1 MGREPH
7 PESTRLVQP
16 SLGFIQPEPSACTE
30 QPPVPPDRLTKLG
43 LYLTELGVPWVDQHV
58 ALDTRDKEGTNRTAE
73 RWSAAHRTPYPRAAS
88 QSGAAQSGSRPPFTI
103 S

>member
-58 ALDTRDKEGTNRTAE
+58 ALDTRDKGRDEQDRRTLVRSPSDAVPPGSLSV
-73 RWSAAHRTPYPRAAS
+73 R
-88 QSGAAQSGSRPPFTI
+88 SRPVGQ
-103 S
+103 